1 MYKLQKKKKIIKG
14 GQDVIAQKAKKC
26 YISQNW
32 PLIFCPLDL
41 VWIFNYF
48 LAVIPLAFRI

>member
-1 MYKLQKKKKIIKG
+1 MYKLQKKKKKKNIKG

-32 PLIFCPLDL
+32 PL
-41 VWIFNYF
+41 NF
-48 LAVIPLAFRI
+48 LPP